1 MARIELAPDYLLAHF
16 NEFLQRFEPLY
27 LALLDE
33 QSRQWLACYHQL
45 PVDAKRLWLRLLS
58 RKGPVFAK
66 SELHYAEI
74 ADLELAMTCLL
85 DIGWLVNALDQ
96 LDHTAVLQKL
106 TKPQLWQLVSMLPAH
121 PHTAGPKKSADK
133 ASMVA
138 YLSDH
143 PSDWQQHLVSLDHFV
158 CLTPAEPLHY
168 MMFLFFGD
176 SHQDL
181 SALVLRDLG
190 VLPIRHFKQEFSAR
204 YVDAATAQAAYFYS
218 AGKARFRA
226 LLPKKSSVLA
236 LDVFHAW
243 FNAMPTW
250 PTPLDERAELHHEQ
264 LCFELGRQA
273 ERLGLFEQSVVCYQ
287 RSQSFPANE
296 RLLRLYQQRR
306 DPDALQAQLERMLT
320 DPSCDDEL
328 AMAQDFA
335 ARQGSPRQVS
345 DLTAALHNAPV
356 LTLDELFI
364 SDVEQ
369 GVVAFYQQQGKRA
382 WHTENDLWLALFGL
396 WFWQELFEAEAA
408 ALHSE
413 FDWRPRD
420 LTSGTFYRRQQVVI
434 DQKLALLNTP
444 EHAQRFLLRQFAH
457 AAQRP
462 NAIFRFTPELLEQ
475 LQLLIHKAPAGSLA
489 ALLLRMANDF
499 RRYSRGY
506 PDLLLA
512 DEHGLMLVEVK
523 APGDVLRRHQLTRL
537 QILQQLG
544 FRIAVQRVAFG
555 YDPTTTYAVVDVET
569 TGGRATHDRI
579 TEIAIVRV
587 QGGKVIDR
595 YAQLINPQRH
605 IPSFITRLTGI
616 SNAMVAT
623 VPEFADLADD
633 LQLRL
638 QGCIFVAHNAKFDYG
653 FVKQEF
659 LRAGIHWRAPQL
671 CTVVQSRRYFP
682 RLPSYGLA
690 ALAAH
695 LGLTLT
701 QHHRA
706 LADAEA
712 TAELLLLIQAQQQ
725 ELARAALHIRQ
736 ETEPELADG

>member
-16 NEFLQRFEPLY
+16 NEFLQRFESLY

-33 QSRQWLACYHQL
+33 QGRQWLATYYQL
-45 PVDAKRLWLRLLS
+45 PVDAKRLLLRLLS

-66 SELHYAEI
+66 SELRYAEI
-74 ADLELAMTCLL
+74 ADLELAMAALL
-85 DIGWLVNALDQ
+85 DIGWLVHALGPQDSS
-96 LDHTAVLQKL
+96 AVLQKL
-106 TKPQLWQLVSMLPAH
+106 TKPQLWQLLSMLPAH
-121 PHTAGPKKSADK
+121 PHLAEPKKSSDK

-143 PSDWQQHLVSLDHFV
+143 PADWHLHLSSLDHFV

-190 VLPIRHFKQEFSAR
+190 VLPTRHFKQQFSAR

-218 AGKARFRA
+218 ASKARFRA

-236 LDVFHAW
+236 PLVFDEW

-273 ERLGLFEQSVVCYQ
+273 ERLGLVEQSVVCYQ

-306 DPDALQAQLERMLT
+306 DTAALEAQLERMLT
-320 DPSCDDEL
+320 DPSCDEEL
-328 AMAQDFA
+328 AMAQDFV
-335 ARQGSPRQVS
+335 ARLGKPRQLS
-345 DLTAALHNAPV
+345 DITLALRQAEL
-356 LTLDELFI
+356 LTLDDLFV

-369 GVVAFYQQQGKRA
+369 GVVAHYQQQGKRA

-396 WFWQELFEAEAA
+396 WFWQELFEADAA

-420 LTSGTFYRRQQVVI
+420 LTTGTFYSRQQAVL
-434 DQKLALLNTP
+434 DTKLLLLSQP
-444 EHAQRFLLRQFAH
+444 QAAQRFLLQQFAH

-462 NAIFRFTPELLEQ
+462 NAIFRFTPHLLEQ
-475 LQLLIHKAPAGSLA
+475 LQVLLGKAPAGSLA
-489 ALLLRMANDF
+489 ALLLRMAKDF

-506 PDLLLA
+506 PDLLVE
-512 DEHGLMLVEVK
+512 DENGLTLVEVK
-523 APGDVLRRHQLTRL
+523 APGDVLRRHQWTRL
-537 QILQQLG
+537 QTLQQLG
-544 FRIAVQRVAFG
+544 FQVAVQRVAFG
-555 YDPTTTYAVVDVET
+555 YDPTTMYAVVDVET

-587 QGGKVIDR
+587 QGGKVVDR
-595 YAQLINPQRH
+595 YAQLVNPQRH
-605 IPSFITRLTGI
+605 IPSFISRLTGI

-623 VPEFADLADD
+623 APTFAEVAEEL
-633 LQLRL
+633 LQRL
-638 QGCIFVAHNAKFDYG
+638 QGCIFVAHNVKFDLG

-659 LRAGIHWRAPQL
+659 ARAGFSWRAPQL

-695 LGLTLT
+695 FGLTLT
-701 QHHRA
+701 EHHRA

-736 ETEPELADG
+736 EAEPELTDG

>member
-27 LALLDE
+27 FGLLDE
-33 QSRQWLACYHQL
+33 QGRQWLASYHQL
-45 PVDAKRLWLRLLS
+45 PVDAKRLLLRLLS

-74 ADLELAMTCLL
+74 SDLELAMAALL
-85 DIGWLVNALDQ
+85 DLGWLVHALGAQDPS
-96 LDHTAVLQKL
+96 AVLQKL
-106 TKPQLWQLVSMLPAH
+106 TKPQLWQLLSMLPEH
-121 PHTAGPKKSADK
+121 PNRAEPKKSADK
-133 ASMVA
+133 ASLVT

-143 PSDWQQHLVSLDHFV
+143 PADWPPLLSSLDHFV

-190 VLPIRHFKQEFSAR
+190 VLPTRHFKQQFSAR

-218 AGKARFRA
+218 ASKARFRA

-236 LDVFHAW
+236 PLVFDEW
-243 FNAMPTW
+243 FEAMATW

-273 ERLGLFEQSVVCYQ
+273 ERLGLFEQSVACYQ

-306 DPDALQAQLERMLT
+306 DRVALETQLERMLT
-320 DPSCDDEL
+320 DPSCDEEL

-335 ARQGSPRQVS
+335 ARLGRPRQLS
-345 DLTAALHNAPV
+345 DITLALRQAEL
-356 LTLDELFI
+356 LTLDDLFV

-369 GVVAFYQQQGKRA
+369 GVVAHYQQHGKRA

-396 WFWQELFEAEAA
+396 WFWQELFEADDA

-420 LTSGTFYRRQQVVI
+420 LTTGTFYSRQQAVL
-434 DQKLALLNTP
+434 DSKLLLLSQP
-444 EHAQRFLLRQFAH
+444 QAAQRFLLQQFAH

-462 NAIFRFTPELLEQ
+462 NAIFRFTPHLLEQ
-475 LQLLIHKAPAGSLA
+475 LHVLLDKAPTGSLA
-489 ALLLRMANDF
+489 ALLLRMAKDF

-506 PDLLLA
+506 PDLLVE
-512 DEHGLMLVEVK
+512 DENGLTLVEVK
-523 APGDVLRRHQLTRL
+523 APGDVLRRHQWTRL
-537 QILQQLG
+537 QTLQQLG
-544 FRIAVQRVAFG
+544 FQVAVQRVAFG
-555 YDPTTTYAVVDVET
+555 YDAATMYAVVDVET

-587 QGGKVIDR
+587 QGGKVVDR
-595 YAQLINPQRH
+595 FAQLVNPQRH
-605 IPSFITRLTGI
+605 IPSFISRLTGI

-623 VPEFADLADD
+623 APTFAEVAEAL
-633 LQLRL
+633 LQRL
-638 QGCIFVAHNAKFDYG
+638 QGCIFVAHNAKFDVG

-659 LRAGIHWRAPQL
+659 ARAGVSWRAPQL

-695 LGLTLT
+695 FGLTLT
-701 QHHRA
+701 EHHRA

-725 ELARAALHIRQ
+725 ELARAALHICQ
-736 ETEPELADG
+736 EAEPQLTDG